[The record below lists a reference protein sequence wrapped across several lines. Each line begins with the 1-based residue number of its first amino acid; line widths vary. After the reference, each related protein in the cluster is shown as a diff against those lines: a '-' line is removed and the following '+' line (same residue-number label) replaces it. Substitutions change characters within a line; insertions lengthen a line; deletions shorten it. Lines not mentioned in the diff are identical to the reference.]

1 MKNIVMQI
9 WYFCYK
15 VKIIQVT
22 TDGKRRMF
30 WKNKFIFNRS
40 WEAKKAAR
48 MKELKNMSKTEEKFK
63 NEKKKEKLKDNVRM
77 KK

>member
-1 MKNIVMQI
+1 M
-9 WYFCYK
+9 
-15 VKIIQVT
+15 T

-30 WKNKFIFNRS
+30 WKNKFKFNRS

-63 NEKKKEKLKDNVRM
+63 NEKKKKN
-77 KK
+77 